1 MERKEVY
8 RIIDGERDYQNTVR
22 KANENET
29 REDQDKCLSDFI
41 LYMEYTLNKAK
52 TAIYTLNETEALA
65 LIRKV
70 TALGV
75 ATGETFG
82 FPER

>member
-41 LYMEYTLNKAK
+41 LNMEYTLNKAK

>member
-1 MERKEVY
+1 MERNEVY
-8 RIIDGERDYQNTVR
+8 RILDGEREYQDTSRVV
-22 KANENET
+22 NENET
-29 REDQDKCLSDFI
+29 REDQEKSVADFI
-41 LYMEYTLNKAK
+41 LYMDYTLNKAK

-65 LIRKV
+65 LVRKV

-75 ATGETFG
+75 AAGEAFG